1 VETVL
6 FLQAIALQSSGTV
19 SFWGGLSGA
28 ALALGV
34 TSVIFIGGRRIP
46 LKALFRSTGAVLLF
60 VAAGLLAYG
69 IHELEELGWV
79 PSLIAPVWTI
89 NHLLNEKEGL
99 GSFLKA
105 LFGYN
110 GNPSLTEVLSYATYL
125 TVILWAL
132 RRWRQRA
139 TTPPT
144 VTR

>member
-1 VETVL
+1 VL
-6 FLQAIALQSSGTV
+6 FLKAIALQSSSAV
-19 SFWGGLSGA
+19 SLWGGLSGA

-34 TSVIFIGGRRIP
+34 TSAIFIGGRRVP

-79 PSLIAPVWTI
+79 PPLIAPVWNI
-89 NHLLNEKEGL
+89 NHILNEKEGL

-110 GNPSLTEVLSYATYL
+110 GNPSLTEVLSYATYIL
-125 TVILWAL
+125 VIFWAL
-132 RRWRQRA
+132 RRWRQREA
-139 TTPPT
+139 NQPA